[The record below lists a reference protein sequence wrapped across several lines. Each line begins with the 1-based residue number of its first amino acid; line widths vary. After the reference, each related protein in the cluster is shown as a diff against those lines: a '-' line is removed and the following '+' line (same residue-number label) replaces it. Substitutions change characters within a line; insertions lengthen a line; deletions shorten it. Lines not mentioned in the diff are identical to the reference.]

1 VSRKIGGEGDP
12 AGERFRA
19 PGQAIAVI
27 GAPVEAGA
35 SVPGSAMGPAMLRTA
50 GIVKSLRDLGCDV
63 EDRGDL
69 ALPHSL
75 VHAAAPEG
83 KAHRFAHV
91 AAWARLLARETY
103 AVVQAGRTPVVMGG
117 DHSLAMGSIGGVAR
131 HAAEAGRELFVL
143 WLDAH
148 TDFNTPLTSPS
159 GNMHG
164 MAAAMLCREPG
175 FADVFGDEPHGIIDP
190 SRLHLFGIRSIDSG
204 ERRLLRDRGVDVV
217 DMRML
222 DEQGFALSI
231 RRIIDRVR
239 ARDGLLHVSLDVDF
253 LDPSIA
259 PGVGTAVPGGATY
272 REAHLVMEV
281 LYESG
286 LKPSL
291 DLVELNPF
299 LDERGKSALL
309 LVDLAASLMGRQVYA
324 AARKGDEAD
333 RR

>member
-1 VSRKIGGEGDP
+1 MSRETSSDEDPFGEGP
-12 AGERFRA
+12 RA
-19 PGQAIAVI
+19 RRQAITI
-27 GAPVEAGA
+27 LGAPVEAGT
-35 SVPGSAMGPAMLRTA
+35 SVLGAAMGPAMLRTA
-50 GIVKSLRDLGCDV
+50 GIEKPLRDLGHDV

-69 ALPHSL
+69 TPPPPLA
-75 VHAAAPEG
+75 HAAAPEG
-83 KAHRFAHV
+83 KAHRFPHV

-103 AVVQAGRTPVVMGG
+103 AVARSGRTPIVLGG
-117 DHSLAMGSIGGVAR
+117 DHSIAMGSIGGVAR

-148 TDFNTPLTSPS
+148 SDFNTPSTSPS

-164 MAAAMLCREPG
+164 MVVAMLCGEPG
-175 FADVFGDEPHGIIDP
+175 LEGVLGDEPRGFIEPD
-190 SRLHLFGIRSIDSG
+190 RLHLFGIRSIDSG

-222 DEQGFALSI
+222 DEHGFAVSI
-231 RRIIDRVR
+231 RRIIDRIR

-253 LDPSIA
+253 LDPTIA

-272 REAHLVMEV
+272 REAHLVME
-281 LYESG
+281 LLHESG
-286 LKPSL
+286 ISPSL

-309 LVDLAASLMGRQVYA
+309 LVDLTASLFGRQVYPV
-324 AARKGDEAD
+324 ARETSQQSGG
-333 RR
+333 